1 MKLENKLYDILNKI
15 QRWLPALGVLYLALC
30 TIWNLPY
37 GQQINNTIIA
47 VATFL
52 AATLEISTGVYHKD
66 VSQTILSNYID
77 DVFDKDYNANDVF
90 PSEDADEPVE
100 SGETDSE

>member
-1 MKLENKLYDILNKI
+1 MKLDNTVYDILNKI

-30 TIWNLPY
+30 TIWDLPY

-52 AATLEISTGVYHKD
+52 AATLEISTGAYHKD
-66 VSQTILSNYID
+66 VSTQILTTYID
-77 DVFDKDYNANDVF
+77 DVF
-90 PSEDADEPVE
+90 PSEDESVE
-100 SGETDSE
+100 SDESDAE

>member
-15 QRWLPALGVLYLALC
+15 QRWLPAVGVLYLALC

-47 VATFL
+47 IATFL

-66 VSQTILSNYID
+66 VSTEILQQYVS
-77 DVFDKDYNANDVF
+77 DVF
-90 PSEDADEPVE
+90 PSEDDDVEPVE
-100 SGETDSE
+100 SDETESE

>member
-15 QRWLPALGVLYLALC
+15 QRWLPAVGVLYLALC

-47 VATFL
+47 IATFL
-52 AATLEISTGVYHKD
+52 AATLEISTGAYHKD
-66 VSQTILSNYID
+66 VSTQILSNYID
-77 DVFDKDYNANDVF
+77 DVF
-90 PSEDADEPVE
+90 PSEEDADEPVE
-100 SGETDSE
+100 SDETDSE

>member
-1 MKLENKLYDILNKI
+1 MFSNKVYDILSKI

-52 AATLEISTGVYHKD
+52 AATLEISTGIYHKD
-66 VSQTILSNYID
+66 VTTQILTDAFSSEA
-77 DVFDKDYNANDVF
+77 FDEEPTDNV
-90 PSEDADEPVE
+90 PSEDGP
-100 SGETDSE
+100 TDAE

>member
-1 MKLENKLYDILNKI
+1 MKLENKVYDILNKI

-30 TIWNLPY
+30 TIWDLPY

-66 VSQTILSNYID
+66 VSTQILTSYID
-77 DVFDKDYNANDVF
+77 DVF
-90 PSEDADEPVE
+90 PSEDDVDEDE
-100 SGETDSE
+100 SDESDESDAE